1 MEGRDELR
9 FEELRS
15 DLHDLTDAI
24 TGLGIELEA
33 INMSVRA
40 ATAHLI
46 GEDPLRNS
54 LYYGGPA
61 EEGPAPEPPA
71 WVNSGAESEAGER
84 LATPAEREHLIR
96 EQNAGG
102 GLGWAMVVAALTAV
116 LTAAVVLFLL
126 L

>member
-1 MEGRDELR
+1 MEGRNLQELR
-9 FEELRS
+9 G

-40 ATAHLI
+40 LTAHLI

-71 WVNSGAESEAGER
+71 WVNGGEAAGER
-84 LATPAEREHLIR
+84 LATAEDYPPPTRGCQGAAAAIVVLS
-96 EQNAGG
+96 
-102 GLGWAMVVAALTAV
+102 AMVSMVTTLAV
-116 LTAAVVLFLL
+116 LIYLIA
-126 L
+126 